1 MIGSRD
7 LLFQLYRSGEQPLA
21 DVMQIKQ
28 NANRGMSLVRHLFA
42 FSRQHTLKPL
52 RLNMTEV
59 LAKLSNLLRQL
70 LG

>member
-1 MIGSRD
+1 
-7 LLFQLYRSGEQPLA
+7 
-21 DVMQIKQ
+21 MQIKQ
-28 NANRGMSLVRHLFA
+28 NSNRGMSLVRQLFA
-42 FSRQHTLKPL
+42 FSRQNMLKAL